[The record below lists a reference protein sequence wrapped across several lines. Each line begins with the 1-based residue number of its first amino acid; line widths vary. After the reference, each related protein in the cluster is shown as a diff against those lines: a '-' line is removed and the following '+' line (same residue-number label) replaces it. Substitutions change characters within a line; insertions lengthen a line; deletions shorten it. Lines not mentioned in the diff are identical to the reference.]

1 MNPIVLTPPRA
12 VVFDMDGLLLD
23 TEILYRE
30 VMTEA
35 CSELGHEMAVEF
47 HSRLIGVP
55 KDRGAQI
62 LLGHF
67 GPDFPLAVFHERTA
81 AAFAARCEYTIPVKK
96 GAHELL
102 RELGRRNIPA
112 AVATSTHRKAAL
124 DHLKKAGLLDLLETV
139 VTRDDVEH
147 GKPHPESFLTA
158 ARRLEVDPRT
168 CWALEDSHNGVRAA
182 HTAGM
187 ATIMIPDLL
196 KPTEEISKLCV
207 AVLPSLEHV
216 LGELNHLTEA
226 ELFTRGSA

>member
-1 MNPIVLTPPRA
+1 LLTLPRA

-23 TEILYRE
+23 TEVIYRE
-30 VMTEA
+30 VMAIA
-35 CSELGHEMAVEF
+35 CSELGHDMAVEI

-67 GPDFPLAVFHERTA
+67 GPDFPVATFHERST
-81 AAFAARCEYTIPVKK
+81 AAFAARCECAVPVKN
-96 GAHELL
+96 GALELL
-102 RELGRRNIPA
+102 QKLHRCRIPA

-124 DHLKKAGLLDLLETV
+124 NHLEKAGLLDFLTTV

-158 ARRLEVDPRT
+158 ARRLEVDPQA

-182 HTAGM
+182 HAAGM

-196 KPTEEISKLCV
+196 KPTEEISELCV
-207 AVLPSLEHV
+207 AVFPSLVHV
-216 LGELNHLTEA
+216 LGELNHLSE
-226 ELFTRGSA
+226 S

>member
-1 MNPIVLTPPRA
+1 MNQIVLTQPCA
-12 VVFDMDGLLLD
+12 VIFDMDGLLLD
-23 TEILYRE
+23 TEVLYRE
-30 VMTEA
+30 VMAEA
-35 CSELGHEMAVEF
+35 CSELGHEMAVEI

-67 GPDFPLAVFHERTA
+67 GSDFPLAVFHERTA
-81 AAFAARCEYTIPVKK
+81 AAFAARCANAVPVKK

-102 RELGRRNIPA
+102 QELRTRGIPT
-112 AVATSTHRKAAL
+112 AVATSTHREAAL
-124 DHLKKAGLLDLLETV
+124 DHLHKAGLLDLFETV

-158 ARRLEVDPRT
+158 AQRLDVDPRT

-182 HTAGM
+182 HAAGM

-196 KPTEEISKLCV
+196 EPTAEISKLC
-207 AVLPSLEHV
+207 ATVLPSLLHMV
-216 LGELNHLTEA
+216 GEL
-226 ELFTRGSA
+226 TRVTGR

>member
-1 MNPIVLTPPRA
+1 MNPLVLTQPRA

-23 TEILYRE
+23 TEVLYRE
-30 VMTEA
+30 VMAEA
-35 CSELGHEMAVEF
+35 CSALGHEMAVDF
-47 HSRLIGVP
+47 HSRLIGIP

-81 AAFAARCEYTIPVKK
+81 AAFSARCEIAVPVKK

-124 DHLKKAGLLDLLETV
+124 DHLKKAGLLDLFTTI

-147 GKPHPESFLTA
+147 GKPHPQSFLTA

-182 HTAGM
+182 HAAGM

-196 KPTEEISKLCV
+196 EPTEEISQLCV
-207 AVLPSLEHV
+207 AVLPSLVHI
-216 LGELNHLTEA
+216 LGELNHLTE
-226 ELFTRGSA
+226 S

>member
-23 TEILYRE
+23 TEVLYRE
-30 VMTEA
+30 VMAEA

-81 AAFAARCEYTIPVKK
+81 AAFAARCEKAIPVKK

-102 RELGRRNIPA
+102 RELDRRNIPA
-112 AVATSTHRKAAL
+112 AVATSTHREAAL
-124 DHLKKAGLLDLLETV
+124 AHLKKAGLLDLLATV

-147 GKPHPESFLTA
+147 GKPHPDSFLTA
-158 ARRLEVDPRT
+158 ARRLEVDPTT

-182 HTAGM
+182 HAAGL

-196 KPTEEISKLCV
+196 EPTEEISKLCV
-207 AVLPSLEHV
+207 AVLPSLPHV
-216 LGELNHLTEA
+216 LGQITQLT
-226 ELFTRGSA
+226 RS